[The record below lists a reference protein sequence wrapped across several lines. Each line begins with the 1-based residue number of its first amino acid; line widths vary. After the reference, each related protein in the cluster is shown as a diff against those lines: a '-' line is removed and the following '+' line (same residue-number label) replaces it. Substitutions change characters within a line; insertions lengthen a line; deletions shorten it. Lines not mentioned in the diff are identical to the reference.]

1 MNYIALDLELNNN
14 PDGSTPIPKI
24 IQVGISVGNLN
35 DGIILTHHW
44 LIDPGDNIYPFITD
58 LTGITDSDI
67 EENSVPLEIVAN
79 ELSAIINKYQCFVN
93 PVTWGSGDVTC
104 LLKEFKDLNIR
115 FPHFGR
121 RELDVKQLY
130 IFLMQAQNKSFK
142 GGLASA
148 MGKFHLPFVGKA
160 HRADVDAKN
169 TLLFYFELLKRQKKL
184 ENMVSTIKLI

>member
-1 MNYIALDLELNNN
+1 MNYISLDLELNNN
-14 PDGSTPIPKI
+14 PDGSTPNPKI

-35 DGIILTHHW
+35 DGIILTQNW
-44 LIDPGDNIYPFITD
+44 LIDPFEDIYPFITS

-67 EENSVPLEIVAN
+67 AENATPLEKVAN
-79 ELSAIINKYQCFVN
+79 DLSAIITQYNCFVN
-93 PVTWGSGDVTC
+93 PITWGAGDATY
-104 LLKEFKDLNIR
+104 LIKEFKDKDIR

-130 IFLMQAQNKSFK
+130 IFLMQAQNKSPK

-148 MGKFHLPFVGKA
+148 MGKLNLSFIGKA

-184 ENMVSTIKLI
+184 ENMVSIIKLI

>member
-1 MNYIALDLELNNN
+1 MNYISLDLELNND
-14 PDGSTPIPKI
+14 PDDSPTIPRI
-24 IQVGISVGNLN
+24 IQVGISVGNLT
-35 DGIILTHHW
+35 DGVFLTRDW
-44 LIDPGDNIYPFITD
+44 LIDPGESIYPFITA
-58 LTGITDSDI
+58 LTGITNSDI
-67 EENSVPLEIVAN
+67 QDNSVPLEKVAN
-79 ELSAIINKYQCFVN
+79 ELSAIITKYQCFVN

-104 LLKEFKDLNIR
+104 LIKEFKDCGIR

-130 IFLMQAQNKSFK
+130 VFLMQSKDKSSK

-184 ENMVSTIKLI
+184 ENMVSAIKLI

>member
-1 MNYIALDLELNNN
+1 MNYIALDLELNND
-14 PDGSTPIPKI
+14 PDDSPTIPRI
-24 IQVGISVGNLN
+24 IQVGISVGNLT
-35 DGIILTHHW
+35 DGVFLTHDW
-44 LIDPGDNIYPFITD
+44 LIDPDESIYPFITA
-58 LTGITDSDI
+58 LTGITNSDI
-67 EENSVPLEIVAN
+67 QDNSVPLEKVAN
-79 ELSAIINKYQCFVN
+79 ELSAIITKYQCFVN

-115 FPHFGR
+115 FTHFGR

-142 GGLASA
+142 GGLSSA
-148 MGKFHLPFVGKA
+148 MGKFHLPFSGKA
-160 HRADVDAKN
+160 HRADIDAKN

>member
-1 MNYIALDLELNNN
+1 MNYIALDLELNND
-14 PDGSTPIPKI
+14 PDDSPTIPRI
-24 IQVGISVGNLN
+24 IQVGISIGNLT
-35 DGIILTHHW
+35 DGVFLTRDW
-44 LIDPGDNIYPFITD
+44 LIDPDESIYPFITA
-58 LTGITDSDI
+58 LTGITNSDI
-67 EENSVPLEIVAN
+67 QDNSVPLEKVAN
-79 ELSAIINKYQCFVN
+79 ELSAIITKYQCFVN

-142 GGLASA
+142 GGLSSA
-148 MGKFHLPFVGKA
+148 MGKFHLPFSGKA
-160 HRADVDAKN
+160 HRADIDAKN

>member
-1 MNYIALDLELNNN
+1 MNYISLDLELNND

-35 DGIILTHHW
+35 DGVFLTQDW
-44 LIDPGDNIYPFITD
+44 LIDPDENIYPFITA
-58 LTGITDSDI
+58 LTGITNSDI
-67 EENSVPLEIVAN
+67 QENSVPLEKVAN
-79 ELSAIINKYQCFVN
+79 ELSAIITKYQCFVN

-104 LLKEFKDLNIR
+104 LIKEFKDSNIR

-130 IFLMQAQNKSFK
+130 VFLMQSQNKSFK

-148 MGKFHLPFVGKA
+148 MGRFHLPFVGKA